1 VSRGPVAGGV
11 AGPLAAA
18 ALALTACNQV
28 FTPIPPPT
36 AWEAGTGVRVA
47 AMRPGAGGAA
57 PQEITGG
64 MQLLVTTHAADDA
77 RIVAVRVTRVT
88 RRACSGGSRALF
100 VRVDDTPEAPLPAAI
115 GGDHRVALAFR
126 ASPEEALEGPTAVDV
141 VVEQHGHL
149 SCVRTEL
156 GPARD
161 WQRPQLALEVDL
173 MFGAPLQPL
182 GNLGTPSMIEERIG
196 ALLGQV
202 DVSGG
207 LRVGLGPCGA
217 CDNGWAVLLGPSAAA
232 TLFPF
237 TARPLALGLTISY
250 ASLFETVNYPSDPAG
265 SLPHVGEWYQVPGV
279 ALQLDWLAPPRNSR
293 VRLRGRDFND
303 WGLEVFEQLWIP
315 TLHAERPT
323 SVVGLG
329 LVSRIAM

>member
-1 VSRGPVAGGV
+1 MSTGPATGGV

-28 FTPIPPPT
+28 FTPVPPPS
-36 AWEAGTGVRVA
+36 AWEAGTGVRVG
-47 AMRPGAGGAA
+47 AMKPGPRDLAE
-57 PQEITGG
+57 QEITGG
-64 MQLLVTTHAADDA
+64 MQLLVTTHAPEDA
-77 RIVAVRVTRVT
+77 RIVAVRLTRTT

-100 VRVDDTPEAPLPAAI
+100 VRVDVAPEAPLPAAI

-161 WQRPQLALEVDL
+161 WHRPQLAIEVDL
-173 MFGAPLQPL
+173 TVGAPLQSL
-182 GNLGTPSMIEERIG
+182 GNIATPIAIEERIG
-196 ALLGQV
+196 ALLGPV
-202 DVSGG
+202 DASAG
-207 LRVGLGPCGA
+207 LRVGLASCGA

-232 TLFPF
+232 TFFPF
-237 TARPLALGLTISY
+237 TARPLALGLTLSY
-250 ASLFETVNYPSDPAG
+250 ASLFETVTYPTDPAG

>member
-1 VSRGPVAGGV
+1 MRVGAQTQAERETAGGM
-11 AGPLAAA
+11 
-18 ALALTACNQV
+18 
-28 FTPIPPPT
+28 
-36 AWEAGTGVRVA
+36 E
-47 AMRPGAGGAA
+47 
-57 PQEITGG
+57 
-64 MQLLVTTHAADDA
+64 LLVTTHAPEDA
-77 RIVAVRVTRVT
+77 RIVAVRLTRTT
-88 RRACSGGSRALF
+88 RRACSGGARALF
-100 VRVDDTPEAPLPAAI
+100 ARVDGEPGAPLPAVI

-126 ASPEEALEGPTAVDV
+126 TTPEEALEGPTAVDV

-149 SCVRTEL
+149 TCVRTEL

-161 WQRPQLALEVDL
+161 WHRPQLGLEADL
-173 MFGAPLQPL
+173 TLGAPLQSL
-182 GNLGTPSMIEERIG
+182 GDLGTVTTIEERIG

-202 DVSGG
+202 DASAG
-207 LRVGLGPCGA
+207 LRVGLAACGA

-237 TARPLALGLTISY
+237 TARPLALGLTLSY
-250 ASLFETVNYPSDPAG
+250 ASLFETVTHPTDPAG

-293 VRLRGRDFND
+293 VRLRGRDFNA

-315 TLHAERPT
+315 TLHAERPA